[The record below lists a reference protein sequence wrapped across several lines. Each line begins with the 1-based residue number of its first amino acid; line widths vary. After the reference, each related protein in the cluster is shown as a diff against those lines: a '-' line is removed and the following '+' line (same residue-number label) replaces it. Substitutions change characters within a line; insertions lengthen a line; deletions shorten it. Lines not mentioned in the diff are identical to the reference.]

1 MFAASLPQH
10 CYNGIVIKI
19 LTHQNLPEGKCHGFG
34 INHTKVVFTNCYQ
47 IVIEL
52 LSNLVSLHDPFYKA
66 KYRNIVPG
74 TRIKTDEEVAVPR
87 QDSN

>member
-1 MFAASLPQH
+1 MSWFRHQSHQSSL
-10 CYNGIVIKI
+10 YA
-19 LTHQNLPEGKCHGFG
+19 
-34 INHTKVVFTNCYQ
+34 CYQ

-74 TRIKTDEEVAVPR
+74 TRIRTDEEVAVPR
-87 QDSN
+87 QASSKYCDQELLLTVRFF